1 MSKEIK
7 SGSGISRRQFAVG
20 IAAGGAVLAAPGIMR
35 SAYAQGSAPL
45 KVGVLLPKSGV
56 QAGLGQAC
64 QRGAD
69 IAEAVLN
76 DLNYGVKI
84 ELMNA
89 DTESNVD
96 IARTQA
102 EKLINSG
109 ANVLTGAFDS
119 GQSAAIAQVA
129 EQRGVPYII
138 NIAAAPQITE
148 QGYKFVFRNFP
159 TAPMLITDALAL
171 QKDLFAATGK
181 TPKTAVLMSVNDTF
195 GTAMQNGIKGLFPSL
210 NMPYQIV
217 DVISYDPRAK
227 DLSVEV
233 AKAKAT
239 KADILMP
246 VSRLNDA
253 ILLVQEMVK
262 QRWEPMGIV
271 NPGAPG
277 MYEQQ
282 FYQTLGKYSE
292 FCISNVPWLNPKS
305 KMTPVLAKR
314 FKEKFPKDLLELNVG
329 FTYEAI
335 LIAADAYKRTKSAHP
350 NAMIEALRATKI
362 DDHVM
367 VGGPIQFNPK
377 GQNVNI
383 KSAAVQ
389 NLKRQPTVVL
399 PADSAAAKP
408 VFPMPG
414 WGAKARG

>member
-1 MSKEIK
+1 
-7 SGSGISRRQFAVG
+7 
-20 IAAGGAVLAAPGIMR
+20 
-35 SAYAQGSAPL
+35 
-45 KVGVLLPKSGV
+45 
-56 QAGLGQAC
+56 
-64 QRGAD
+64 
-69 IAEAVLN
+69 
-76 DLNYGVKI
+76 
-84 ELMNA
+84 
-89 DTESNVD
+89 
-96 IARTQA
+96 
-102 EKLINSG
+102 
-109 ANVLTGAFDS
+109 VLTGAFDS

-129 EQRGVPYII
+129 EQRGIPYII

-195 GTAMQNGIKGLFPSL
+195 GTAMQNGIKGLFPKL
-210 NMPYQIV
+210 NMPYEIR

-305 KMTPVLAKR
+305 KMTPILAKR

-399 PADSAAAKP
+399 PVDSAAAKP

>member
-7 SGSGISRRQFAVG
+7 SGRGLTRRQFATTA
-20 IAAGGAVLAAPGIMR
+20 AAGTAFLAMPSIIS

-45 KVGVLLPKSGV
+45 KVGVLLPRSGV

-76 DLNYGVKI
+76 DLNYGIKI

-102 EKLINSG
+102 EKLINGG

-129 EQRGVPYII
+129 EQRSVPYII

-148 QGYKFVFRNFP
+148 QGYKYVFRNFP

-195 GTAMQNGIKGLFPSL
+195 GTAMQGGIKALFPKL
-210 NMPYQIV
+210 DMPYEIL
-217 DVISYDPRAK
+217 DVITYDPRAK

-239 KADILMP
+239 KAELVMP

-262 QRWEPMGIV
+262 QRYEPMGIV

-282 FYQTLGKYSE
+282 FYKTLGKYSE
-292 FCISNVPWLNPKS
+292 FCVSNVPWLNPRS

-314 FKEKFPKDLLELNVG
+314 FKEKFPNDLLELNVG
-329 FTYEAI
+329 FTFEAI

-350 NAMIEALRATKI
+350 FAMIEALRATKI

-389 NLKRQPTVVL
+389 NLKRQPVVVL
-399 PADSAAAKP
+399 PVDSAAAKP
-408 VFPMPG
+408 VFPMPK
-414 WGAKARG
+414 WGAKSRG